1 MTYQCKNPIFTSH
14 DGACVTLDLN
24 HPDYGWIPF
33 TASPDDV
40 EEHGRAIYAA
50 AMAGAYGEI
59 APYVAPPPPPAQYKT
74 VFSVLEFRAR
84 FTQNEQLA
92 IKTATY
98 TDPAVGLVYDD
109 FLAAQFVDLA
119 DARVEAGIDLYIS
132 KGLLEPDRK
141 AELLAPEEI

>member
-1 MTYQCKNPIFTSH
+1 MMKYECKTPRFSSV
-14 DGACVTLDLN
+14 DGNSVDLEFN
-24 HPDYGWIPF
+24 HPELGWIPF
-33 TASPDDV
+33 TATSDDC
-40 EEHGRAIYAA
+40 EGHGREIYAA
-50 AMAGAYGEI
+50 AVAGEYGEVV
-59 APYVAPPPPPAQYKT
+59 PYSLASRTIQYKT

-84 FTQNEQLA
+84 FTQDEQLA

>member
-1 MTYQCKNPIFTSH
+1 MLEAKEPIYADATG
-14 DGACVTLDLN
+14 DNIDVKLN
-24 HPDYGWIPF
+24 HPTYGWLDF
-33 TASPDDV
+33 TASKHDS
-40 EEHGRAIYAA
+40 EEHGRVIYAA
-50 AMAGAYGEI
+50 ALAGEYGEV
-59 APYVAPPPPPAQYKT
+59 APYVAPPPPPPQYKT

-109 FLAAQFVDLA
+109 FLAAQFVDLT
-119 DARVEAGIDLYIS
+119 DARVEAGIDLYIG

>member
-1 MTYQCKNPIFTSH
+1 MIEAKDPIYVDETGEII
-14 DGACVTLDLN
+14 DVKLN
-24 HPDYGWIPF
+24 HPQYGWIDF
-33 TASPDDV
+33 TASKHDS

-50 AMAGAYGEI
+50 AAAGEYGEI
-59 APYVAPPPPPAQYKT
+59 SPYVAPPPPPPQYKT

-84 FTQNEQLA
+84 FTPDEQLA

-119 DARVEAGIDLYIS
+119 DARVEAGIDLYVS

-141 AELLAPEEI
+141 TELLASEQI